1 MGPNPHNFL
10 LKNAIDL
17 GVPGLALYLLILGM
31 LAARIRGLRKVHT
44 REARMFALCLT
55 LLLSI
60 ALTNAL
66 YEPTLEGWVYGSVFW
81 MLAGALYA
89 ASDALS
95 LPEGPVA

>member
-17 GVPGLALYLLILGM
+17 GVPGLVLYLLVLGV
-31 LAARIRGLRKVHT
+31 LAARIRRLRRVPT
-44 REARMFALCLT
+44 PAARMFALCLT

-60 ALTNAL
+60 GLTNAL
-66 YEPTLEGWVYGSVFW
+66 YEPTLEGWVYGCVFW

-89 ASDALS
+89 ASEARS
-95 LPEGPVA
+95 SAEEPVR